1 MRVLVTGG
9 AGFIGSHI
17 VDALIARGDEVTV
30 LDDLSSGKLAR
41 LPDASLLTP
50 LSIIDGGSVTEV
62 VGKCE
67 PDVIFHLAAQIDVR
81 RSVTDP
87 AHDAQVNVMGTINV
101 LNAAQ
106 TVGARVLMAS
116 TGGAIYGRNAPIPT
130 PESFIPEPEAPY
142 GTGKYCG
149 EQYIGLY
156 NRLHGTRHVALRLAN
171 VYGPRQDP
179 AGEGGV
185 VSIFAGKAHKN
196 EPVTVFGD
204 GKQTRDFVYVGDVAG
219 AFLTASGTDEGGVW
233 NIGTG
238 TETSVLDLV
247 AALREVSGNDLA
259 AEFADPR
266 QGELPR
272 SCLDVSAAKKALGWT
287 AETELADGVRRVYEW
302 VAEGEPPEGKAS

>member
-17 VDALIARGDEVTV
+17 VDALIANGDEVTV

-50 LSIIDGGSVTEV
+50 LSIIDGGSVAEV
-62 VGKCE
+62 VAKCE
-67 PDVIFHLAAQIDVR
+67 PEVIYHLAAQIDVR

-101 LNAAQ
+101 LKAAQ
-106 TVGARVLMAS
+106 AVGARVVMAS

-130 PESFIPEPEAPY
+130 PESFVPEPEAPY

-149 EQYIGLY
+149 EQYVGLY
-156 NRLHGTRHVALRLAN
+156 NRLHGTRHVALRLSN

-185 VSIFAGKAHKN
+185 VSIFAGKVQKN
-196 EPVTVFGD
+196 DPVTVYGD
-204 GKQTRDFVYVGDVAG
+204 GKQTRDFVYVGDVAK
-219 AFLTASGTDEGGVW
+219 AFLTAAGSDESGVW

-247 AALREVSGNDLA
+247 AALREVSGNEIDT
-259 AEFADPR
+259 EFADPR
-266 QGELPR
+266 PGELPR
-272 SCLDVSAAKKALGWT
+272 SCLDAAAAKKKLGW
-287 AETELADGVRRVYEW
+287 APEMSLNDGVRRVYEW
-302 VAEGEPPEGKAS
+302 VGEGEPPEGKA

>member
-30 LDDLSSGKLAR
+30 VDDLSTGKLAR

-50 LSIIDGGSVTEV
+50 QSIIDGGGVAEV
-62 VGKCE
+62 VGKCA
-67 PDVIFHLAAQIDVR
+67 PAVIYHLAAQIDVR
-81 RSVTDP
+81 RSVSDP

-101 LNAAQ
+101 LNAAK
-106 TVGARVLMAS
+106 TVGARVVMAS
-116 TGGAIYGRNAPIPT
+116 TGGAIYGRNAQIPT
-130 PESFIPEPEAPY
+130 PESVTPEPEAPY
-142 GTGKYCG
+142 GTGKYCA

-156 NRLHGTRHVALRLAN
+156 NRLHETKHVALRLAN

-185 VSIFAGKAHKN
+185 VSIFAGKANKN

-204 GKQTRDFVYVGDVAG
+204 GKQTRDFVYVGDVAA
-219 AFLTASGTDEGGVW
+219 AFLTAATASEGGVW

-238 TETSVLDLV
+238 VETSVLDLV
-247 AALREVSGNDLA
+247 AALREASGNDIA
-259 AEFADPR
+259 TEFADPR

-272 SCLDVSAAKKALGWT
+272 SCLDVKAAKKALGWKSSVS
-287 AETELADGVRRVYEW
+287 LKDGVQRVYDW
-302 VAEGEPPEGKAS
+302 VAAGEPPEGKA